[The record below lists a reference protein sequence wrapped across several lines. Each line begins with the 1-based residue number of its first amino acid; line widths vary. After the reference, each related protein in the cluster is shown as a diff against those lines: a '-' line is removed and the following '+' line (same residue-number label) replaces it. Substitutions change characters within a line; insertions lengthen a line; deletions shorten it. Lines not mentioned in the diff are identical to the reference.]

1 MYVVLLK
8 NRKDQMIV
16 IVFPLSQTDYLNLID
31 FDMDATT
38 STPPAV
44 VLLVLWLNASWEKS
58 VTNGDLIILQKMLRD
73 ENC

>member
-8 NRKDQMIV
+8 NRKDQIIV

-31 FDMDATT
+31 FDMDAT
-38 STPPAV
+38 STPSAV

>member
-16 IVFPLSQTDYLNLID
+16 IVFPLSQTDCLNLTD
-31 FDMDATT
+31 FDMDAT
-38 STPPAV
+38 STQ
-44 VLLVLWLNASWEKS
+44 LWCLLWLNASWEKS

>member
-1 MYVVLLK
+1 
-8 NRKDQMIV
+8 MIV

-31 FDMDATT
+31 FDMDAT
-38 STPPAV
+38 STPSAV